1 MDTVMQHFSPRQAW
15 EYLQQHP
22 DTVFLDVRTEM
33 EYLYVGHPPGVRHVA
48 WVEYPDFVADAARF
62 VAAVESEG
70 ITRDDTIM
78 LICRSGKRSRDAGA
92 ALEAAGFTRLLHVD
106 EGFEGDLD
114 DNNHRNTING
124 WRAAGLPWAQF

>member
-1 MDTVMQHFSPRQAW
+1 
-15 EYLQQHP
+15 
-22 DTVFLDVRTEM
+22 
-33 EYLYVGHPPGVRHVA
+33 
-48 WVEYPDFVADAARF
+48 
-62 VAAVESEG
+62 
-70 ITRDDTIM
+70 M